1 VIEGE
6 QFLETTSKMTSEKSA
21 PELSVGGACIS
32 VAVEMGGVEGR
43 YPEALEVWSRR
54 ERQLQQ
60 SLFQLSSWMKT
71 ASESFLVRFDL
82 GTSLVTTEDLE
93 MEFQEFK
100 ARAQVTVT

>member
-1 VIEGE
+1 M
-6 QFLETTSKMTSEKSA
+6 SNA
-21 PELSVGGACIS
+21 A
-32 VAVEMGGVEGR
+32 
-43 YPEALEVWSRR
+43 
-54 ERQLQQ
+54 
-60 SLFQLSSWMKT
+60 QLSSWMKT

>member
-1 VIEGE
+1 MIEGE

-60 SLFQLSSWMKT
+60 SLEWQSFQ
-71 ASESFLVRFDL
+71 
-82 GTSLVTTEDLE
+82 
-93 MEFQEFK
+93 QNIQ
-100 ARAQVTVT
+100 QVGITYKNDFG

>member
-1 VIEGE
+1 MSIVPNIVIYGDYC
-6 QFLETTSKMTSEKSA
+6 
-21 PELSVGGACIS
+21 ACL
-32 VAVEMGGVEGR
+32 M
-43 YPEALEVWSRR
+43 L
-54 ERQLQQ
+54 LH
-60 SLFQLSSWMKT
+60 LFQLSSWMKT

>member
-1 VIEGE
+1 MALTFTLLFLSTEGE
-6 QFLETTSKMTSEKSA
+6 KFLETTSKMAAEKTA

-60 SLFQLSSWMKT
+60 SLEWH
-71 ASESFLVRFDL
+71 SFRQNI
-82 GTSLVTTEDLE
+82 E
-93 MEFQEFK
+93 
-100 ARAQVTVT
+100 QVLTYVSGLTIVCTYVYIRVGKRL